1 LKIAQIFRSK
11 IMYSLIALLLTVF
24 LFVYVNSEHL
34 SGNEDQSQIST
45 SLMKNTRATIK
56 KEPNLSYNNDKYYV
70 SGVPQNVKVSLIGP
84 SGLVKAAEN
93 TGNFQVVADLNG
105 LKPGTHTINLKT
117 SGLSSEI
124 SARTDPEKIKVK
136 ISKKGQ
142 ASFPVQVRYDSN
154 KIAKEYA
161 AGVANSNRQSVK
173 VTGAR
178 TDIKKIESVVA
189 DVNLSDNVKKSV
201 SRNVLLRAIDENGK
215 QLDVTISPETARVNV
230 PIYLA
235 SSHKKVP
242 LRLVSGGQ
250 GVDGKKYDFST
261 DTKYVTLTG
270 TKDAL
275 KKIDEL
281 KVPVSLAGVDADEDR
296 TISLVSDRSGITA
309 VSPETIQV
317 HIDVKSDAKSS
328 SSSGS
333 SSTSETT
340 SSSDSR
346 YEPSNSSSSD
356 AVSSDKGSSEGSGE
370 SGSSSS
376 SSSTSSS

>member
-1 LKIAQIFRSK
+1 
-11 IMYSLIALLLTVF
+11 M
-24 LFVYVNSEHL
+24 
-34 SGNEDQSQIST
+34 
-45 SLMKNTRATIK
+45 
-56 KEPNLSYNNDKYYV
+56 
-70 SGVPQNVKVSLIGP
+70 IGP

-376 SSSTSSS
+376 SSSTSSPE